1 MTIRQT
7 IDIPVSRNVH
17 FDVSLPQDMPYGR
30 TEVVL
35 HFKPSAGQSGTPVS
49 DAKPKLDP
57 VLEKLLQEAEA
68 KRLYN
73 QAHPEKLQE
82 CLKNLRD
89 GGPLFDGIDGV
100 AFQRKI
106 RDEWEDRLMSRQ
118 DITG

>member
-1 MTIRQT
+1 
-7 IDIPVSRNVH
+7 
-17 FDVSLPQDMPYGR
+17 VSLPQDTPYGR

-35 HFKPSAGQSGTPVS
+35 HFKPSAGQSETPVS
-49 DAKPKLDP
+49 DAKPKLEP
-57 VLEKLLQEAEA
+57 MLEKLLQEAEA

-73 QAHPEKLQE
+73 QAHPEELQE

-106 RDEWEDRLMSRQ
+106 RDEWEDRLISMNRPN
-118 DITG
+118 ITG